1 MESQDFD
8 PREALRVANATE
20 ASTGRAL
27 QPRVSLQYAIWGTAW
42 LVGYGALHGSVHG
55 WLSLS
60 YDTALIIFSIVVV
73 LGIVSS
79 ILLSISVSVGVRGDS
94 AFQGAVYGWTWMLAF
109 ATVFF
114 IASRIGQVSTSQP
127 YTGMLVN
134 ALAVLVVGMMYM
146 SGGALWRDKPMLV
159 LGIWF
164 LVVDVVS
171 LIAGPNGFITVYLT
185 LGVAG
190 FYLAAL
196 VTVLQQR
203 RHTA

>member
-27 QPRVSLQYAIWGTAW
+27 QPRVCLQYAIWGTAW
-42 LVGYGALHGSVHG
+42 LIGYGALHGSVHG
-55 WLSLS
+55 WLSLN
-60 YDTALIIFSIVVV
+60 YGTALIIFSIVVL

-79 ILLSISVSVGVRGDS
+79 IVLSISVSVGVRGDS

-114 IASRIGQVSTSQP
+114 IASRIGQVSTNQQF
-127 YTGMLVN
+127 TGMLVN

-171 LIAGPNGFITVYLT
+171 LIAGPSGFITVYLT

-190 FYLAAL
+190 FYIAAL
-196 VTVLQQR
+196 VTFLQQR
-203 RHTA
+203 QHTS